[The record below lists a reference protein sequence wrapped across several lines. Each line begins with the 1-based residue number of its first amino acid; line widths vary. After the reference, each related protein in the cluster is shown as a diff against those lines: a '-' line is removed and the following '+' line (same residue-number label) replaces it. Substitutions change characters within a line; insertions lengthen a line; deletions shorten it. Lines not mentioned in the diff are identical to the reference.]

1 MHVRDAV
8 NHKRA
13 IRDFADRPLAEDD
26 LAAILAAG
34 RRAHSAKNRQRWA
47 FIVVRDRERLAQ
59 LSTLGPWCG
68 HVAGAAA
75 AIALVTPDPH
85 APDAPLSI
93 TWDLGGAAA
102 QMMLAAWELGVGSCP
117 ATVYEHERAR
127 EILGYPADLHCEF
140 MLSFGYPADPDAL
153 TRPNKAG
160 GRKPVEDLVHQERWS
175 PPPKADAG
183 NAPAA

>member
-1 MHVRDAV
+1 MTVRDAV
-8 NHKRA
+8 AHKRA
-13 IRDFADRPLAEDD
+13 IREFADRPLAEAD
-26 LAAILAAG
+26 LEAILDAG
-34 RRAHSAKNRQRWA
+34 RRAHSAKNKQRWA

-59 LSTLGPWCG
+59 LSKLGPWCG

-85 APDAPLSI
+85 AADASLSI

-102 QMMLAAWELGVGSCP
+102 QMMLVAWELGVGSCP
-117 ATVYEHERAR
+117 ATVYEHDLAR
-127 EILGYPADLHCEF
+127 ELLGYPADMHCEF

-160 GRKPVEDLVHQERWS
+160 GRKPVEDLVHAERWT
-175 PPPKADAG
+175 AEIAE
-183 NAPAA
+183 APENGAN